1 MKFPISWELRDTKDL
16 LDSILVSMPDYA
28 SSAFEHIGMEFLQGI
43 RSAGRLPA
51 QFSNWGRWWDRLN
64 EIDIVALN
72 SDTLDILF
80 CECKWQKR
88 KNDADAIKHLLD
100 TASKVNWFNKNRKE
114 HFAFISKAGFTR
126 EAVEIAHDNGVLM
139 FELKDLDDYFG

>member
-1 MKFPISWELRDTKDL
+1 M
-16 LDSILVSMPDYA
+16 
-28 SSAFEHIGMEFLQGI
+28 
-43 RSAGRLPA
+43 
-51 QFSNWGRWWDRLN
+51 N

-88 KNDADAIKHLLD
+88 KIDANAVQHLLD
-100 TASKVNWFNKNRKE
+100 TAPQVNWFNKNRKE

-126 EAVEIAHDNGVLM
+126 EAVELARTNRMLL
-139 FELKDLDDYFG
+139 FELKDMKDYFG